1 MEYILGAPCPHTD
14 HDGDKCGGLSYLHDE
29 DKELLIFRSR
39 KDAFAFLKENR
50 WSPNHVLV
58 LPKEEGIFDE

>member
-1 MEYILGAPCPHTD
+1 MEYILGSPCPHND
-14 HDGDKCGGLSYLHDE
+14 HDGKSCGGLSYLHDE
-29 DKELLIFRSR
+29 DKELMIFNSR
-39 KDAFAFLKENR
+39 KDALEYMKENR